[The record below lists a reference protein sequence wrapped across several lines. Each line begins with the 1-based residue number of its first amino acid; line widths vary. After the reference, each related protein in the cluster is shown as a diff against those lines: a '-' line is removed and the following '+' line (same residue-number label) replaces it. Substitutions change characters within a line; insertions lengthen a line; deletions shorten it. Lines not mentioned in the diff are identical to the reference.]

1 MLLMYLY
8 QKLIKHGNARFV
20 QSCLCSVHVS
30 TFCQCWML
38 FFNLMDIEL
47 EVRLIVVVLC
57 SVRDQFLT
65 RSEEIGRVCILFLT
79 LFFVLFVS
87 VSFLVGVRL
96 IVTMV
101 HLVHCTNRMY
111 STCHSTRVVGDAG
124 CRGEIG
130 PWDAKVLPG

>member
-1 MLLMYLY
+1 
-8 QKLIKHGNARFV
+8 
-20 QSCLCSVHVS
+20 
-30 TFCQCWML
+30 ML
-38 FFNLMDIEL
+38 FFNLMGVEL

-79 LFFVLFVS
+79 LFFVLFVTLFVS